1 MTDDPK
7 MPEPVAWTLQRE
19 LDAKQSTCRAHLWFS
34 DPMNTSWAPLITT
47 EAAQAYAEALAAQR
61 VAQERERCAQVCE
74 EEICPCC
81 FDEDAQAVAEHLA
94 DAIRTQPPE
103 FSRRRSAGTKC

>member
-1 MTDDPK
+1 MTDPK
-7 MPEPVAWTLQRE
+7 TPEPARKVSAAPPFAVFDEFGKGCDDRVADHVR
-19 LDAKQSTCRAHLWFS
+19 
-34 DPMNTSWAPLITT
+34 
-47 EAAQAYAEALAAQR
+47 AYAEALAAQR
-61 VAQERERCAQVCE
+61 VAQEWERCAQVCE

-103 FSRRRSAGTKC
+103 TGKEN

>member
-1 MTDDPK
+1 MKRYENYYGDLMDHPNGDWVRY
-7 MPEPVAWTLQRE
+7 E
-19 LDAKQSTCRAHLWFS
+19 DAIAFA
-34 DPMNTSWAPLITT
+34 N
-47 EAAQAYAEALAAQR
+47 AA

-103 FSRRRSAGTKC
+103 FSRRR